1 MSININDGLW
11 GNDRPIVIPYGQTSS
26 GKTTALVR
34 LIKYLQDNEYSYN
47 ICNTFHKHY
56 YPNVKSDQIQ
66 SFFTKQLT
74 RPINEIEGNADAFL
88 CNINKNNETI
98 CRFLE
103 SPGENLFALANASEK
118 DTFKDGGMLIEDE
131 FQYLMDII
139 RNRDYKKIWIFLM
152 DPGFTDDL
160 KQEKPAY
167 IARIKQI
174 AKTLG
179 PNDNVIFLVN
189 KYDKVESGYG
199 PIIKA
204 EGLKG
209 YINQLYDGI
218 LDMEPFTTKTMRWW
232 WPFSEKTVEHF
243 RIVRFCAYDE
253 IISYKDTDGKKMP
266 NKIKDG
272 DKRYPEGLWKT
283 INDAIMNKF

>member
-1 MSININDGLW
+1 MAININDGLW
-11 GNDRPIVIPYGQTSS
+11 GCNKPIVIPYGQTSS

-34 LIKYLQDNEYSYN
+34 LIKYLQDNDYSYN
-47 ICNTFHKHY
+47 LCNTFHRHY
-56 YPNVKSDQIQ
+56 YPDVKIDQIQ

-88 CNINKNNETI
+88 CNINKGNEAI

-103 SPGENLFALANASEK
+103 SPGENLFALQDAAEN
-118 DTFKDGGMLIEDE
+118 DIYRDGGIMIEDE
-131 FQYLMDII
+131 FQYLLDII
-139 RNRDYKKIWIFLM
+139 NNRQYKKIWVFLM
-152 DPGFTDDL
+152 DPGFTQDL
-160 KQEKPAY
+160 KREKPAY

-189 KYDKVESGYG
+189 KYDKVTKSFA
-199 PIIKA
+199 PIIEE

-209 YINQLYDGI
+209 YINHLYDGI
-218 LDMEPFTTKTMRWW
+218 LDMEPFTSKTIRWW

-243 RIVRFCAYDE
+243 RIVPFCSYDE
-253 IISYKDTDGKKMP
+253 IIQAKGTDGKRLPTQYDYSDKVYP
-266 NKIKDG
+266 QNLWNTIK
-272 DKRYPEGLWKT
+272 
-283 INDAIMNKF
+283 DAIMNKF